1 MAMFLIRRIGHG
13 ILVLWLISVAVFALF
28 FVAPSNVA
36 QTLAGRQGTPETIAL
51 IKHRLGLDLPVW
63 QQYLHFLG
71 NAVKGNLGYDYYHQV
86 PVTHI
91 IGQALPIT
99 VSLALGAAVLWLALG
114 VFNGVISATHP
125 RSLADR
131 GLTLF
136 ALFFYSF
143 PSFLL
148 GLLLLYFLYFRLTL
162 SGFGWFPAGGYAPL
176 AGGIGP
182 WFQHLLLPW
191 VALAL
196 LLAATY
202 TRLTRGSMLDVLG
215 EDYIRTA
222 RSKGIRESRVV
233 VVHGLRSAL
242 TPVVTQFGIDLGQ
255 LIGGVVVTETVF
267 SLPGARTD
275 RGHRDQPAGPTSDHR
290 HRPVRLGGR
299 RGGEHPRRHRVR
311 RTRSTRP
318 TALAV
323 PEDGGM
329 WPVLRYVVPRD
340 RCLWRGWDRVL
351 RGWPTGRD
359 RYAGDVRRPAA
370 NGRRARGARPA
381 PD

>member
-13 ILVLWLISVAVFALF
+13 LLVLWLISIAVFGLF

-36 QTLAGRQGTPETIAL
+36 QTLAGRQATPETIAL

-63 QQYLHFLG
+63 KQYLHFLG
-71 NAVKGNLGYDYYHQV
+71 NALKGNLGYDYYHQV
-86 PVTHI
+86 PVTKI
-91 IGQALPIT
+91 IAQALPIT
-99 VSLALGAAVLWLALG
+99 VSLALGAAVLWLLLG

-162 SGFGWFPAGGYAPL
+162 AGFNWFPAGGYSPIVD
-176 AGGIGP
+176 GVGP
-182 WFQHLLLPW
+182 WFQHLVLPW

-242 TPVVTQFGIDLGQ
+242 TPVVTQFGIDLSQ

-267 SLPGARTD
+267 SLPGLGQTAVVAINQQDLPVIIGIVLFASAAVVVANILVDIGYAVLDPR
-275 RGHRDQPAGPTSDHR
+275 
-290 HRPVRLGGR
+290 VRL
-299 RGGEHPRRHRVR
+299 H
-311 RTRSTRP
+311 
-318 TALAV
+318 
-323 PEDGGM
+323 
-329 WPVLRYVVPRD
+329 
-340 RCLWRGWDRVL
+340 
-351 RGWPTGRD
+351 
-359 RYAGDVRRPAA
+359 
-370 NGRRARGARPA
+370 
-381 PD
+381 

>member
-1 MAMFLIRRIGHG
+1 MALFLIRRIAHG
-13 ILVLWLISVAVFALF
+13 ILVLWLITIAVFALF

-36 QTLAGRQGTPETIAL
+36 QTLAGRQATPETIAL

-63 QQYLHFLG
+63 KQYLNFLG
-71 NAVKGNLGYDYYHQV
+71 DAARGNLGYDYYHQV
-86 PVTHI
+86 AVTTI
-91 IGQALPIT
+91 IARALPIT
-99 VSLALGAAVLWLALG
+99 LSLALGAAVLWMLLG

-162 SGFGWFPAGGYAPL
+162 AGFTWFPAGGYSPL
-176 AGGIGP
+176 VDGVGP
-182 WFQHLLLPW
+182 WFQHLVLPW
-191 VALAL
+191 LALAL

-222 RSKGIRESRVV
+222 RSKGIRERRVIV
-233 VVHGLRSAL
+233 RHGLRSAL

-255 LIGGVVVTETVF
+255 LVGGVVVIETVF
-267 SLPGARTD
+267 SLPGLGQTAVTAINQQDLPVIIGIVLFASTAVVVANILVDVAYAVLDPR
-275 RGHRDQPAGPTSDHR
+275 
-290 HRPVRLGGR
+290 VRL
-299 RGGEHPRRHRVR
+299 H
-311 RTRSTRP
+311 
-318 TALAV
+318 
-323 PEDGGM
+323 
-329 WPVLRYVVPRD
+329 
-340 RCLWRGWDRVL
+340 
-351 RGWPTGRD
+351 
-359 RYAGDVRRPAA
+359 
-370 NGRRARGARPA
+370 
-381 PD
+381 